1 MSVFNPCVLFIP
13 ESFAERHSEFISTLS
28 TRENLFRSITARS
41 VASIGDE
48 NAGCAP
54 AFGGSAGMHDLLPIT
69 IAIALSAISV
79 ALLGVALFWL

>member
-1 MSVFNPCVLFIP
+1 VSYLELVSVTIP
-13 ESFAERHSEFISTLS
+13 ESFAERELGIYLDSIDAGESI
-28 TRENLFRSITARS
+28 RSITARS
-41 VASIGDE
+41 VAFVGDE